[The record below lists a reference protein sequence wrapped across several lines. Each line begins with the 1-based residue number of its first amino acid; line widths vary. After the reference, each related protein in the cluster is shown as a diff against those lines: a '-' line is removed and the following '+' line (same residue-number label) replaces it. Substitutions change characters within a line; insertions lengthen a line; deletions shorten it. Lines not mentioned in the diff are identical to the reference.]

1 MERDLLFIEDCIDI
15 ALMQD
20 DNYVAQLE
28 QLKEDLE
35 LGIEENVFQESV
47 EDIFTE
53 SGCSGEIHSDDAP
66 QYSFT
71 PVDEAA
77 NEYMDSYYEIAHGG
91 SISDMID
98 HIAD

>member
-1 MERDLLFIEDCIDI
+1 MTQDLLFIENCIDI

-20 DNYVAQLE
+20 ETYIAQLE
-28 QLKEDLE
+28 QLKEDMK
-35 LGIEENVFQESV
+35 LGIVDDIFQEAV
-47 EDIFTE
+47 EDIFSE
-53 SGCSGEIHSDDAP
+53 GGCSGEIHSDDVP

-77 NEYMDSYYEIAHGG
+77 DEYMDSYYEIMHGDY
-91 SISDMID
+91 ISDMID